1 MTELPDSSTRQ
12 QIESDGA
19 QTAPSASRSPYQSSD
34 WDQST
39 KRTVVVILLIVMAII
54 LWISRPILP
63 VLVISAIFAYI
74 LSPVVDVVE
83 RLRIPRSVGTILL
96 FLLLLVGISL
106 LPIFLVPI
114 LIRQLTSLSFDA
126 PTAVF
131 GLIEGF
137 NETIKNLPETI
148 EFLGFVLPV
157 SETVSQVQSNYQG
170 FNFFPTVAE
179 ILGYIQQL
187 ISTATSLVGSTAFI
201 GFYVVGGVVQI
212 VFSVLLVFFLSLY
225 MTKDAP
231 RIRKYIASLFPPSYQ
246 SEVGDLLR
254 RMGFIWQS
262 FFRGQIVLSFT
273 IGFMTWAALTVV
285 GMPGALLLGILAG
298 ALEAL
303 PDLGPIFAMV
313 PAIIIALI
321 QGSEVLSPLGISNL
335 GFALIIVAIYF
346 IIQQLENNILVPRI
360 IGSSVNLHPIIVI
373 CGVFL
378 GFQVFGILGA
388 LLAAPA
394 IATSRVLG
402 GYIHAKLLGYPPFTD
417 PDVPQT
423 GRDGF
428 LYRRTIIGDE
438 LNAQSIAAANSD
450 NPLDPTDDSAPAMP
464 SSTPVQSLSGVETD
478 EALAEAPAGEAG
490 DKDADNPV
498 ADSPESAEV
507 GDAVDGFHG
516 NNDDTPSKDSQAPP
530 IQPDRLHPT
539 PDTLV

>member
-1 MTELPDSSTRQ
+1 ML
-12 QIESDGA
+12 IA
-19 QTAPSASRSPYQSSD
+19 M
-34 WDQST
+34 
-39 KRTVVVILLIVMAII
+39 VIV

-74 LSPVVDVVE
+74 LSPVVDLVE
-83 RLRIPRSVGTILL
+83 RLRIPRSIATIFL
-96 FLLLLVGISL
+96 FILLLVGISL

-126 PTAVF
+126 PTAVY

-157 SETVSQVQSNYQG
+157 SEVVQQIQSNYQG

-231 RIRKYIASLFPPSYQ
+231 RIRAYVASLFPPSYQ
-246 SEVGDLLR
+246 SEVVDLLR
-254 RMGFIWQS
+254 RMGYIWQS

-273 IGFMTWAALTVV
+273 IGFLTWAALSAV

-298 ALEAL
+298 SLEAL
-303 PDLGPIFAMV
+303 PNLGPIFAMV

-321 QGSEVLSPLGISNL
+321 QGSEILSPLGISNL

-388 LLAAPA
+388 LLAAPV

-402 GYIHAKLLGYPPFTD
+402 GYVHAKLLGYPPFADQED
-417 PDVPQT
+417 PLT

-428 LYRRTIIGDE
+428 MYRRTITGEE
-438 LNAQSIAAANSD
+438 LNARPDTVEHDAAEIGNTDFGETSTESADRATGFMTAETASKAAD
-450 NPLDPTDDSAPAMP
+450 KPTDDSSPNVDVDK
-464 SSTPVQSLSGVETD
+464 PVAGVEVNNISTD
-478 EALAEAPAGEAG
+478 RVPDDSVLDQEQPSRNS
-490 DKDADNPV
+490 DAASNGSQEPQPHPDLLKRTT
-498 ADSPESAEV
+498 
-507 GDAVDGFHG
+507 G
-516 NNDDTPSKDSQAPP
+516 SKRQ
-530 IQPDRLHPT
+530 
-539 PDTLV
+539 

>member
-1 MTELPDSSTRQ
+1 M
-12 QIESDGA
+12 
-19 QTAPSASRSPYQSSD
+19 
-34 WDQST
+34 
-39 KRTVVVILLIVMAII
+39 
-54 LWISRPILP
+54 
-63 VLVISAIFAYI
+63 
-74 LSPVVDVVE
+74 
-83 RLRIPRSVGTILL
+83 
-96 FLLLLVGISL
+96 VGISL

-137 NETIKNLPETI
+137 NKTITNLPETVDI
-148 EFLGFVLPV
+148 LGFVIPV
-157 SETVSQVQSNYQG
+157 SETVKQVQSNYQG

-201 GFYVVGGVVQI
+201 GIYVVGSVVQI

-231 RIRKYIASLFPPSYQ
+231 RIRAYVAGLFPASYQ
-246 SEVGDLLR
+246 SEVVDLLR
-254 RMGFIWQS
+254 RMGYIWQS

-273 IGFMTWAALTVV
+273 IGFVTWAALTAV

-303 PDLGPIFAMV
+303 PNLGPIFAMV

-321 QGSEVLSPLGISNL
+321 QGSDVLAPLGISNV

-388 LLAAPA
+388 LLAAPV
-394 IATSRVLG
+394 IATLRVLG
-402 GYIHAKLLGYPPFTD
+402 SYIHAKLLGYPPFAD
-417 PDVPQT
+417 QDKPQP

-428 LYRRTIIGDE
+428 FYRRTLTGDQLE
-438 LNAQSIAAANSD
+438 
-450 NPLDPTDDSAPAMP
+450 
-464 SSTPVQSLSGVETD
+464 VQSQTV
-478 EALAEAPAGEAG
+478 AAGAS
-490 DKDADNPV
+490 
-498 ADSPESAEV
+498 DSPEGPHRRCADPS
-507 GDAVDGFHG
+507 G
-516 NNDDTPSKDSQAPP
+516 NRRKRRRWRLPKRQMTESWILMTRPRPICGAPKTTRR
-530 IQPDRLHPT
+530 QMATKNRRST
-539 PDTLV
+539 QTC